1 MVAKTVL
8 TVRMPGKGRSEKGPV
23 RKVLIVALNL
33 QLLLSGCAA
42 RLGKRTDSQT
52 AERLA
57 SEKGRLSALKDPIE
71 RTKSYI
77 KISQFLLLF
86 IGGAARDHDTDALA
100 PLLNEYTTAVQS
112 ARDAIMNSDRDPT
125 RRPAGFKDVE
135 IALPQLRSLRDI
147 AGMLSFDERAP
158 VERAIDIVTSVRE
171 ELLRLLFP

>member
-8 TVRMPGKGRSEKGPV
+8 TVRMPGNGRSEKGPV
-23 RKVLIVALNL
+23 RKVLIVGLNL

-77 KISQFLLLF
+77 KSLSFSCFLPE
-86 IGGAARDHDTDALA
+86 A
-100 PLLNEYTTAVQS
+100 PL
-112 ARDAIMNSDRDPT
+112 AITIPMRW
-125 RRPAGFKDVE
+125 
-135 IALPQLRSLRDI
+135 LRC
-147 AGMLSFDERAP
+147 
-158 VERAIDIVTSVRE
+158 
-171 ELLRLLFP
+171 